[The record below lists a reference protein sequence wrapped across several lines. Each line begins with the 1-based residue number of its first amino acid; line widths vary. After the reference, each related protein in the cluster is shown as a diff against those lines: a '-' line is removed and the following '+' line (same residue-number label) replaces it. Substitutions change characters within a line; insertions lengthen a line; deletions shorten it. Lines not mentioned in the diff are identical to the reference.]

1 MKKILPLILFLL
13 LPSVCLAAVSSDSSE
28 KSGWGKVSPNV
39 ASKIQENLRK
49 AMCRFEIANGGA
61 SASTMDGQLTLR
73 ADAKATRFK
82 SGDNWF
88 SLSLDSVGRMGKMQ
102 KTDKPVLS
110 SDGAKLSLK
119 REALTEWY
127 INQGNNLEHGLVLN
141 EKPAGVGNLKF
152 YFTTSGNLTPKQ
164 DGNDITFIG
173 KETMNYAGIKA
184 WDASGRDLVC
194 SMSVDGGKLV
204 WSVDDSGAVYPV
216 TVDPTVS
223 IAKKITARTDADAD
237 DTEASAYL
245 GISVSLSGDL
255 AIVGAYGKEES
266 GKSVAGAAYVFSKDQ
281 GGANNWGIVK
291 KLTARTDADA
301 DDTEVGASF
310 GYSVSLSGDLAI
322 VGAYTKEESGKNWA
336 GASYVFSKDQGGPNN
351 WGIVKKLTARTDANT
366 DDTDEKA
373 YFGVS
378 VSLSGDLAI
387 VGAYAKEESGKL
399 RAGASYVFS
408 KDQGGAN
415 NWGIVKKLTART
427 DADADDTEAGALFGN
442 SVSLSGDLAIVGA
455 YDKEESG
462 KSIAG
467 ASYVFSKDQGGANN
481 WGIVKKLTARTD
493 ADADDTEAGALFG
506 NSVSLSGDLAIVG
519 ASEKNEPGKS
529 NAGAAYVFSKDQGGP
544 NNWGIVKKLTAR
556 TDADADDTEA
566 SASFGISV
574 SLSGDLAIVGAYTK
588 EESGK
593 SIAGASYVFSK
604 DQGGANNW
612 GIVKKLTARTDA
624 DADDTEAGALFG
636 NSVSLSGDLAIVGAY
651 TKEESGKSAAGAAYI
666 YSTASPTDIDKIVVP
681 APSQPSGTVV
691 TIDSNDKQVKTTAE
705 VKTAYRNVSM
715 DSMLGSQTYEFT
727 ATVTSG
733 KVAYFC
739 FNSSSLGERRAG
751 DVSLFKLF
759 TNKDSKKFTYSADK
773 VPADEGYFWIT
784 DEANS
789 GQYMDPNSI
798 LTGGQVYTVN
808 YSVKDNGEY
817 DANDILG
824 QITDPVVPGLSSSGG
839 DSGCVLNPNAGFSIE
854 WLFMGLVAVVL
865 MFRMRFM
872 KRY

>member
-1 MKKILPLILFLL
+1 MKKILPLIFFLFF
-13 LPSVCLAAVSSDSSE
+13 PSVCLAAVSSDYAE
-28 KSGWGKVSPNV
+28 KSGWDKVSPNV
-39 ASKIQENLRK
+39 ASKIQENLRE

-61 SASTMDGQLTLR
+61 SASTIDGQLTLR

-82 SGDNWF
+82 TGDNWF

-152 YFTTSGNLTPKQ
+152 YFATSGNLTPKQ
-164 DGNDITFIG
+164 DGNDITFVG

-184 WDASGRDLVC
+184 WDAAGRDLVC

-223 IAKKITARTDADAD
+223 FVKKITASDAQVND
-237 DTEASAYL
+237 
-245 GISVSLSGDL
+245 
-255 AIVGAYGKEES
+255 K
-266 GKSVAGAAYVFSKDQ
+266 
-281 GGANNWGIVK
+281 
-291 KLTARTDADA
+291 
-301 DDTEVGASF
+301 F

-322 VGAYTKEESGKNWA
+322 VGAYGEDEGGNGA
-336 GASYVFSKDQGGPNN
+336 GAAYIFSKDKGGAGQWGEVKKIIASDAQVAVFFGNSVSLSGDLAIVGASDESSVFNGAGAAYIFSKDQGGAGQ
-351 WGIVKKLTARTDANT
+351 WGEVKKITASDAQAG
-366 DDTDEKA
+366 DK
-373 YFGVS
+373 FGVS

-387 VGAYAKEESGKL
+387 VGAYGDDSGGNN
-399 RAGASYVFS
+399 AGSAYIFS
-408 KDQGGAN
+408 KDQGGAGQWGQVKRITASDAQAGDSFGGSVSLSGDLAIVGADAEDLRGN
-415 NWGIVKKLTART
+415 NAGAAYIFSKDQGGAGQWGQVKKITAS
-427 DADADDTEAGALFGN
+427 DAQEYDNFGY

-455 YDKEESG
+455 YHEDAGGSN
-462 KSIAG
+462 AG
-467 ASYVFSKDQGGANN
+467 AAYIFSKDHDGADQ
-481 WGIVKKLTARTD
+481 WGEVKKITASD
-493 ADADDTEAGALFG
+493 AQAGDNFG
-506 NSVSLSGDLAIVG
+506 SSVSLSGDLAIVG
-519 ASEKNEPGKS
+519 AHYEDAGGND
-529 NAGAAYVFSKDQGGP
+529 AGAAYIFSKDQGGV
-544 NNWGIVKKLTAR
+544 NQWGEVKKITAS
-556 TDADADDTEA
+556 DAQAVDY
-566 SASFGISV
+566 FGVSV
-574 SLSGDLAIVGAYTK
+574 SLSDDLAIVGAYY
-588 EESGK
+588 ED
-593 SIAGASYVFSK
+593 AGGS
-604 DQGGANNW
+604 N
-612 GIVKKLTARTDA
+612 
-624 DADDTEAGALFG
+624 
-636 NSVSLSGDLAIVGAY
+636 
-651 TKEESGKSAAGAAYI
+651 AGAAYI

-681 APSQPSGTVV
+681 AASQPSGTVV

-715 DSMLGSQTYEFT
+715 DSMLGSQTYGFT

-739 FNSSSLGERRAG
+739 FNSSSLGERRVG